1 MPTPFADRVPT
12 KGELEKLRLILS
24 TYQDGTGM
32 LNLKGRNLP
41 GWRDFERAVALAFDG
56 EAQESK
62 AVFDV
67 LLTDVKTGVKSGLS
81 CKMRDTLRE
90 TRKTGQATIEVS
102 NSAGYFWSK
111 LKQHGLDEQSYHSKP
126 GEAGQALLHLVG
138 EWHVS
143 ASTHDPM
150 IDLNRS
156 WYLALQWDRRS
167 GDYQLYQFAIQF
179 PDPTTMHWEVVGKR
193 LIGWQDADKLFEWY
207 GLSGG
212 QLKYYPRV
220 EKAIWSS
227 DVFQL
232 EPLPPAESGYGLI
245 RKAADLF
252 PQLWQ
257 KACVDG

>member
-81 CKMRDTLRE
+81 GTCRDTLRE

-102 NSAGYFWSK
+102 NSAGVFWSK
-111 LKQHGLDEQSYHSKP
+111 LKQHGLDEQSYYSKP

-138 EWHVS
+138 DGMS
-143 ASTHDPM
+143 A
-150 IDLNRS
+150 R
-156 WYLALQWDRRS
+156 ALT
-167 GDYQLYQFAIQF
+167 I
-179 PDPTTMHWEVVGKR
+179 P
-193 LIGWQDADKLFEWY
+193 
-207 GLSGG
+207 
-212 QLKYYPRV
+212 
-220 EKAIWSS
+220 
-227 DVFQL
+227 
-232 EPLPPAESGYGLI
+232 
-245 RKAADLF
+245 
-252 PQLWQ
+252 
-257 KACVDG
+257 